1 MLAGYFIS
9 SSLSVTVGDVTAS
22 ISGVEVNN
30 GALRMTNPKFQ
41 GTDKKNGAYVVSAEY
56 ADQDLKNPKVIRLH
70 AIKANL
76 STPSGSWSRME
87 AVRGVF
93 NSEADRLVMQEKITV
108 ATSSGVTG
116 ELTQASLNTKTQTL
130 RSHQRVHFELTHGT
144 VKANALTFN
153 SGEHVLTFRG
163 KVLVHIIKPEQDAA
177 ADGAKPKKTQAAA
190 PQTAQSA
197 PETTGATP
205 ADGVS
210 STAPGGGSPMSI
222 RRSLGSYLGA
232 TVGLA
237 ALATVALL
245 LATPLEAQ
253 TLTNSFGGLSQSSK
267 EPIDIEFDVLVVHD
281 QQKYATFK
289 GNVKA
294 VQGTTT
300 LRAQQL
306 DVHYV
311 GGGDKLATGE
321 ATPAAANGA
330 AAANSAAATGA
341 ASGDKPAAAS
351 DDQQAQITQIEA
363 KGDVIINSAQ
373 DQTTTSDWALYDVPA
388 QLVTVGGNV
397 VLTQGQNVL
406 KGDRLVIDLK
416 TGESRFENPGTT
428 TAGGRI
434 RALFVPKAGAQDAKT
449 NGKSSDTKSGEA
461 KPAAKAASSGEAAAG
476 RRPLTQVLRQRPTA
490 AIPRPR
496 RASRPSRRTSRG
508 PSSPVSPNRRGQV
521 LYPKLTG
528 QRFN

>member
-1 MLAGYFIS
+1 LRAT
-9 SSLSVTVGDVTAS
+9 LS
-22 ISGVEVNN
+22 
-30 GALRMTNPKFQ
+30 
-41 GTDKKNGAYVVSAEY
+41 
-56 ADQDLKNPKVIRLH
+56 
-70 AIKANL
+70 
-76 STPSGSWSRME
+76 
-87 AVRGVF
+87 
-93 NSEADRLVMQEKITV
+93 
-108 ATSSGVTG
+108 
-116 ELTQASLNTKTQTL
+116 
-130 RSHQRVHFELTHGT
+130 
-144 VKANALTFN
+144 
-153 SGEHVLTFRG
+153 
-163 KVLVHIIKPEQDAA
+163 
-177 ADGAKPKKTQAAA
+177 
-190 PQTAQSA
+190 
-197 PETTGATP
+197 
-205 ADGVS
+205 
-210 STAPGGGSPMSI
+210 
-222 RRSLGSYLGA
+222 
-232 TVGLA
+232 LA

-245 LATPLEAQ
+245 LSTPLEAQ

-267 EPIDIEFDVLVVHD
+267 EPIDIESDVLVVHD

-311 GGGDKLATGE
+311 GGGDKIATGE

-351 DDQQAQITQIEA
+351 DDQQAQITKIEA

-434 RALFVPKAGAQDAKT
+434 RALFVPKAQDAK
-449 NGKSSDTKSGEA
+449 GKSSDA
-461 KPAAKAASSGEAAAG
+461 KPGESGSGAKPQEASSGEASSGAEAPDASPAAA
-476 RRPLTQVLRQRPTA
+476 TDSSDA
-490 AIPRPR
+490 APEPSKPAQDDKPWSLIPGV
-496 RASRPSRRTSRG
+496 A
-508 PSSPVSPNRRGQV
+508 Q
-521 LYPKLTG
+521 
-528 QRFN
+528 